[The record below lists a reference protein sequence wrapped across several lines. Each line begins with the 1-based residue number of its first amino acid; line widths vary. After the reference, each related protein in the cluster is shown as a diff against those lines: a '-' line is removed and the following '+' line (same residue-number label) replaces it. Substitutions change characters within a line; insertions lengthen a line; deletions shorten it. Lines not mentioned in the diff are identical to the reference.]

1 MSRVESRRPVV
12 VLLCGMVGAGKTT
25 FATQLEREGHV
36 RLSIDEELW
45 TRFGRYGLDY
55 PTEVYDEYSHVAEHV
70 LLDRLRSLLAQGR
83 DVVVDFGFW
92 SRASRDRYK
101 RVAEEAGARWRLV
114 HLDVPRDVLLRRLA
128 GRSSRFDANAAFPV
142 DADTLDGFLARFEP
156 PVGEGEEV
164 LRPEDEG

>member
-1 MSRVESRRPVV
+1 MDAEGPVV

-25 FATQLEREGHV
+25 FATRLEREGYV

-45 TRFGRYGLDY
+45 SRFGRYGLDY

-70 LLDRLRSLLAQGR
+70 LLDRLRSLVAQGR

-101 RVAEEAGARWRLV
+101 RVVQEMGARWRLV

-128 GRSSRFDANAAFPV
+128 VRSSRFDANAAFPI
-142 DADTLDGFLARFEP
+142 DAATLDGFLARFEP
-156 PVGEGEEV
+156 PSGEGEEV
-164 LRPEDEG
+164 WTAEG